1 MHRIGIFYCP
11 FFKTFLHS
19 FSLKNAMYSFLSQL
33 RHSSSFQRVIFIV
46 LPLMHI
52 TGFLGLQNSFTQP
65 LFKALVPFHLLTS
78 LAVLLLFHTDWN
90 RPAVFFCLIAYFVG
104 FIIEALG
111 VYTGMIFGQY
121 HYGATLGPKLLDVP
135 LVIGANWLTLIYS
148 AGIIANQWHRS
159 HWIKA
164 LLAAGM
170 VVAIDMLIEPVAIRL
185 DFWSWVGGSIPL
197 QNYVA
202 WYIVSFGLL
211 WLFYKLPFPK
221 QNRAAGLLLA
231 CQALFFGAHNLT
243 YILE

>member
-1 MHRIGIFYCP
+1 
-11 FFKTFLHS
+11 
-19 FSLKNAMYSFLSQL
+19 MYSFLSQL

-164 LLAAGM
+164 LLAAGIEYDSQTSKGASPPAAM
-170 VVAIDMLIEPVAIRL
+170 SDSRALIYTYHR
-185 DFWSWVGGSIPL
+185 FS
-197 QNYVA
+197 
-202 WYIVSFGLL
+202 
-211 WLFYKLPFPK
+211 
-221 QNRAAGLLLA
+221 R
-231 CQALFFGAHNLT
+231 ALFVARRKLS
-243 YILE
+243 